1 MPPRKQDFPC
11 LKCNAHVKK
20 NDHAIQCTLCDIWV
34 HQKCV
39 VPEMS
44 METFNLLVAQVKQN
58 GGTFWACI
66 SCRSFKAK
74 LDKRLTLLERKV
86 EDIDETVKGHDTS
99 IKDLEKEVKELKK
112 NTSKATNAAEIQTVK
127 DDASDAVLTELEE
140 REKRKANIIVHGIE
154 ESGAEVTDGRIR
166 KSADLVKLQ
175 SLADSLNLEIQ
186 LSTSLRYSKRLGEK
200 SDTSTKP
207 RPLMLSFKNVN
218 DKTSLLENSAKL
230 KELEEWKSVSLVQD
244 LTKKQRQHEQSLRAK
259 CDAKNEERSEEEA
272 KNWEW
277 KVVGRRGE
285 RRVVKRDLEPQEEE

>member
-44 METFNLLVAQVKQN
+44 TETFNLLVAQVKQN

-86 EDIDETVKGHDTS
+86 EDIDETVNGHDTS
-99 IKDLEKEVKELKK
+99 IKNLEKDVKELKK
-112 NTSKATNAAEIQTVK
+112 NTSKAANAAEIQTVK

-140 REKRKANIIVHGIE
+140 REKRKPNLIVHGIKE
-154 ESGAEVTDGRIR
+154 DEVADGRIR
-166 KSADLVKLQ
+166 KSAHLAKLQ
-175 SLADSLNLEIQ
+175 SLVDSLNLEIQ
-186 LSTSLRYSKRLGEK
+186 LSTSLRFSKRLGEK

-207 RPLMLSFKNVN
+207 RPLLLSFKNVN

-230 KELEEWKSVSLVQD
+230 KDLEDWNSVTLVQD
-244 LTKKQRQHEQSLRAK
+244 LTKKQRQHEQSLREK
-259 CDAKNEERSEEEA
+259 CDKKNEERSEEDA

-277 KVVGRRGE
+277 KVVGEARGA
-285 RRVVKRDLEPQEEE
+285 